1 MSSPFT
7 LGPFEQAVLAAILTL
22 QDNAYGVTIHTRVA
36 ELVEPKTVS
45 LGAIYVTLERLEEK
59 GLVRSWRSD
68 PLPERG
74 GRAKRCYA
82 LEAAGEQALRD
93 SAPAIQRMHEVL
105 SQEFGGRRWKPVRA
119 RS

>member
-1 MSSPFT
+1 MSTEFT

-22 QDNAYGVTIHTRVA
+22 QGNAYGVTIQTKVA

-59 GLVRSWRSD
+59 GFLRSWRSD
-68 PLPERG
+68 PIPERG

-82 LEAAGEQALRD
+82 LAAAGERALRD

-105 SQEFGGRRWKPVRA
+105 SQEFGGRRWKPAPA
-119 RS
+119 R

>member
-1 MSSPFT
+1 MST
-7 LGPFEQAVLAAILTL
+7 DAMLGPFEQAVLAAILTL
-22 QDNAYGVTIHTRVA
+22 QDNAYGVTIHTKVTQ
-36 ELVEPKTVS
+36 LVEPKTAS

-59 GLVRSWRSD
+59 GLLRSWRSD
-68 PLPERG
+68 PLPARG

-93 SAPAIQRMHEVL
+93 SAPAIQRMHEIL

-119 RS
+119 R